1 MVPKWPKTA
10 PNGPLWPKM
19 ALHGPK
25 WCFNEVPLWP
35 KMTLHDP
42 KCPCMTPNGPKTFLG
57 AYYMTICQLDHHGA
71 FSETL
76 WGHVGLWK
84 GPRVV
89 QYDIIS
95 CNIPMRSVLRPFVVM
110 QGYFGSWRAIFGH
123 KGPFLVLFSAIMR
136 PRGPLKRAQ
145 GGPTWHIIMLYTHG
159 KCFRVIWAIWRH
171 AVPFW
176 AILGILR
183 HSRPF
188 LVLFWAILGPPWVPE
203 WPQAGPT

>member
-1 MVPKWPKTA
+1 MDPPHPVNWSPTHSTGPQTPFLTDISVMVPKWPKTA

-76 WGHVGLWK
+76 WGHMGLWK

-89 QYDIIS
+89 QHDIIS
-95 CNIPMRSVLRPFVVM
+95 CNIPMRSVLRLFGVM
-110 QGYFGSWRAIFGH
+110 QGYFGSWWAIFGH
-123 KGPFLVLFSAIMR
+123 KGPFLVLFFGHYRAPWASEKG
-136 PRGPLKRAQ
+136 PRWSKM
-145 GGPTWHIIMLYTHG
+145 TYNH
-159 KCFRVIWAIWRH
+159 VIY
-171 AVPFW
+171 
-176 AILGILR
+176 
-183 HSRPF
+183 
-188 LVLFWAILGPPWVPE
+188 PWEVF
-203 WPQAGPT
+203 

>member
-10 PNGPLWPKM
+10 NGPLWPKM

-57 AYYMTICQLDHHGA
+57 AYYITSICQLDHHGA

-76 WGHVGLWK
+76 WGHVGLWN

-89 QYDIIS
+89 QHDMIS
-95 CNIPMRSVLRPFVVM
+95 CNILKRSVLRPLVVM

-145 GGPTWHIIMLYTHG
+145 GGPTWHTIMLYTHG
-159 KCFRVIWAIWRH
+159 KC
-171 AVPFW
+171 
-176 AILGILR
+176 LGSFGVMQCRDGISVKNSTDEHFSPKIAHKMRILR
-183 HSRPF
+183 H
-188 LVLFWAILGPPWVPE
+188 LAIR
-203 WPQAGPT
+203 AKTA